1 MATSILRPAP
11 GQVNS
16 PTTLARVPFRGGF
29 ILAAAGPVDQE
40 GNRPVPLRPFC
51 EALGLDPDTQAR
63 KLRGKAWACTV
74 IMTVQIP
81 GDDQTREVFC
91 LPLRALPMWLA
102 TIHPAKVAPGARP
115 MLEAFQA
122 EACDV
127 LYRHFLAPSTPA
139 ADVAQ
144 LAADVASLR
153 AEMRELQD
161 HDRRRTHSREPAPL
175 GMGSRLSPEDAAR
188 VRAYCE
194 THPIVATAD
203 AMREALGL
211 EAWGKIEASALAA
224 ELRALGYDRRK
235 TYLPPPSVQR
245 QAWRWRRPV
254 VALALVSSRAT
265 EAALWPALSAARPP
279 PRRKPCRGARWRCRR
294 CSTSSPPMPRPAAT
308 SATPS
313 PLPSPCARS

>member
-1 MATSILRPAP
+1 MDTSILRPAP

-51 EALGLDPDTQAR
+51 EALGLDPNTQAR
-63 KLRGKAWACTV
+63 KLRGKPWACAV

-153 AEMRELQD
+153 AEVRQMANG
-161 HDRRRTHSREPAPL
+161 RRR
-175 GMGSRLSPEDAAR
+175 LSNHDAAR
-188 VRAYCE
+188 AQAFCEGRTEVTPLEVITGGLGWELPEETEIRAVE
-194 THPIVATAD
+194 
-203 AMREALGL
+203 RLLKALGFT
-211 EAWGKIEASALAA
+211 S
-224 ELRALGYDRRK
+224 
-235 TYLPPPSVQR
+235 T
-245 QAWRWRRPV
+245 WRRPRF
-254 VALALVSSRAT
+254 VSCNERARWVRG
-265 EAALWPALSAARPP
+265 AALPQ
-279 PRRKPCRGARWRCRR
+279 RC
-294 CSTSSPPMPRPAAT
+294 A
-308 SATPS
+308 
-313 PLPSPCARS
+313 